1 MYTRAK
7 LRDEVLGPGFL
18 HAGVFH
24 EVQNFGDGGFA
35 KFLGGLN
42 LQQAGDVD
50 TAADDLV
57 PGLDVPGQALAGE
70 GGSVQGRSALQND
83 AVNGDALAGLDH
95 DGGADLDLIRVYLLQ
110 LAVLALDIGVVRA
123 DVHQAGNALAALAHG
138 HALEQLADLI
148 EDDNGAALN
157 VIAQGKGTHG
167 GNRHQEA
174 LVKGLAVLDALDGL
188 AEHVPADHQI
198 RDAVQRQLHRRGEAG
213 QQFQNGYKDHRC
225 DDLLEHFLLFFVHLS
240 LSFCADLG
248 TGFQGGVFVR
258 FHLFSTVSG
267 LFHVF
272 PRLFHRLFPTK
283 RGCLASLFA
292 LFRKKC

>member
-1 MYTRAK
+1 METVDSPNS
-7 LRDEVLGPGFL
+7 LV
-18 HAGVFH
+18 V
-24 EVQNFGDGGFA
+24 
-35 KFLGGLN
+35 LN

-50 TAADDLV
+50 AAADDLV

-70 GGSVQGRSALQND
+70 GGGVQGRSALQND

-95 DGGADLDLIRVYLLQ
+95 DGGADLDLIRVYLFQ
-110 LAVLALDIGVVRA
+110 LAVLALNIGVVRA

-148 EDDNGAALN
+148 EEDNGAALN

-248 TGFQGGVFVR
+248 TGFQGE
-258 FHLFSTVSG
+258 FSSDSTC
-267 LFHVF
+267 F
-272 PRLFHRLFPTK
+272 PQ
-283 RGCLASLFA
+283 
-292 LFRKKC
+292 